1 MLRRFLLVLVS
12 AALLTLAWPPRVLAP
27 LTLIAFIPLL
37 WVIREIDYD
46 KDFKGK
52 KGRAIFW
59 WSFLAFLIW
68 NVACSWWIYYAA
80 AVGAIASSL
89 FNALV
94 MALMMVLY
102 YKGRK
107 AIGPQRALISLPVYW
122 IAFEYFI
129 QRWDLSWPWMN
140 LGNAFAGAPD
150 AVQWYEYTGTLGG
163 TLWIWTVNI
172 VLYAWLS
179 DYKHHLRSLR
189 LWMRLAARLLIF
201 VLVPLAFSLQ
211 IGAQYIAIGESADVV
226 VVQPNVDPYNEKFN
240 TDQITQLRKLLALA
254 DSVMDQ
260 NVDVVL
266 APETAISGGLNE
278 GRLPQEPTT
287 VLIER
292 WLQKYPNTQFI
303 IGAST
308 YRVYDDPLSASETAR
323 YSERG
328 QYYWDSYN
336 TALSFSLED
345 SIRVY
350 HKSQLVVGVEQMP
363 FRSTLEPLIGEIAL
377 DLGGTTGTLG
387 KQENRAVFPH
397 PTQDIRVAPIICWE
411 SVFGEY
417 VTEYASN
424 GANLFGVITNDGWW
438 KDTDG
443 YKQHFAYAKLRAI
456 ENRRS
461 VARAANTGIS
471 GFIDF
476 KGQEQQRLG
485 WDEAGAL
492 RQQVFLSSAQ
502 TFYQKH
508 GDILGRIAEALGVIF
523 LLYVFV
529 RLRTG
534 KGIS

>member
-1 MLRRFLLVLVS
+1 MLRHFLLALAT
-12 AALLTLAWPPRVLAP
+12 AALLIMAWPPRVSAP
-27 LTLIAFIPLL
+27 LSLVAFIPLL
-37 WVIREIDYD
+37 WAIREIDYD

-52 KGRAIFW
+52 KGWAVFRL
-59 WSFLAFLIW
+59 SFVAFLIW

-80 AVGAIASSL
+80 TVGAVASSL
-89 FNALV
+89 FNATA

-102 YKGRK
+102 YRGRK
-107 AIGPQRALISLPVYW
+107 AIGPQRSLISLPAYW

-129 QRWDLSWPWMN
+129 QRWNLSWPWMN
-140 LGNAFAGAPD
+140 LGNVFAGAPD

-172 VLYAWLS
+172 VLYARLS

-189 LWMRLAARLLIF
+189 LWMRLAARLLFF
-201 VLVPLAFSLQ
+201 VLVPLALSLQ
-211 IGAQYIAIGESADVV
+211 IGAQHTGFGESADVV
-226 VVQPNVDPYNEKFN
+226 VVQPNVDPYTEKFN
-240 TDQITQLRKLLALA
+240 SDDVAQVKRILAIA

-260 NVDVVL
+260 DVDVIL
-266 APETAISGGLNE
+266 APETAIPGGLME
-278 GRLPQEPTT
+278 GRLDHEPTIA
-287 VLIER
+287 VIRR
-292 WLQKYPNTQFI
+292 WLQNYPNAQFI

-308 YRVYDDPLSASETAR
+308 YRIYDSAQEASETAR
-323 YSERG
+323 YNERG

-336 TALSFSLED
+336 TALNIDTSEN
-345 SIRVY
+345 IRVY

-387 KQENRAVFPH
+387 KQPNRDVFPH
-397 PTQDIRVAPIICWE
+397 PTKEISVAPVICWE
-411 SVFGEY
+411 SVFGDY
-417 VTEYASN
+417 VTDYANN
-424 GANLFGVITNDGWW
+424 GANFFGVITNDGWW

-476 KGQEQQRLG
+476 KGNELQRLG
-485 WDEAGAL
+485 WDETGAL
-492 RQQVFLSSAQ
+492 RQKVHLSSAK
-502 TFYQKH
+502 TFYQQH
-508 GDILGRIAEALGVIF
+508 GDFIGRIAQALAVVF
-523 LLYVFV
+523 LLYLFV
-529 RLRTG
+529 RLRV
-534 KGIS
+534 KP